1 MLDKM
6 LNVLFVLIMIA
17 FNSILL
23 YLGYKYS
30 ILNVAII
37 LALLGTII
45 SLVIWVVQF
54 MNNKLANYIPRY
66 LEDCEKCK

>member
-23 YLGYKYS
+23 YLGYKYN

-45 SLVIWVVQF
+45 SLVIWVV
-54 MNNKLANYIPRY
+54 
-66 LEDCEKCK
+66 E

>member
-17 FNSILL
+17 YNATLL

-37 LALLGTII
+37 LALLGTVV
-45 SLVIWVVQF
+45 SLAIW
-54 MNNKLANYIPRY
+54 R
-66 LEDCEKCK
+66 C